1 MSILPKEVPPE
12 KRGWRLTREQV
23 RDIKLRR
30 EAGEKN
36 CDLAAEFG
44 VTRGA
49 ITDISKWRTWKDL
62 GGRPEPTAT

>member
-1 MSILPKEVPPE
+1 MNGFGKTVPPD
-12 KRGWRLTREQV
+12 KRGWKLTREQV

-36 CDLAAEFG
+36 RDLAAEFG
-44 VTRGA
+44 VTTGT

-62 GGRPEPTAT
+62 GGRPEQAS